1 MRLVRHLADMPYQ
14 QLDDGTVVTIG
25 AFDGIHLGHRQ
36 LLRRVVDVARDTGRP
51 AVVMS
56 FEPTPK
62 EFFLRDSPPAR
73 LMRFREKYEALA
85 EREIDL
91 FFCPRFDAA
100 MRDISAPAFIRQILV
115 HGLNARHLVVGDDF
129 RFARRRE
136 GSLEELMRVGPV
148 LGLDVEQ
155 VPSIIVD
162 GIRVSST
169 AIREA
174 LAEGDVARATAL
186 LGRPYRMSGRVVA
199 GRRVGRSLGY
209 PTANVDLRRRLSAVM
224 GIYAVRVYGL
234 PEGPIDGVASVGTR
248 PTFDLTKPL
257 LEVHLFDFDRD
268 IYGAYIHVDFIEHLR
283 DEERFDSVEQ
293 LVAQMQ
299 RDEQNARSALASH
312 ANRPGSVS

>member
-1 MRLVRHLADMPYQ
+1 MRLVRHIADLPFAELAA
-14 QLDDGTVVTIG
+14 GSVVTIG

-36 LLRRVVDVARDTGRP
+36 LLKRVVEAARQDGRP
-51 AVVMS
+51 AVAMS

-85 EREIDL
+85 ERHIDI

-100 MRDISAPAFIRQILV
+100 MRDISAAAFIRQILV

-136 GSLEELMRVGPV
+136 GSHADLLRVAPA
-148 LGLDVEQ
+148 LGLTIEQ
-155 VPSIIVD
+155 VPSIIVQ

-174 LAEGDVARATAL
+174 LAEGNVARATAL
-186 LGRPYRMSGRVVA
+186 LGRPYRMSGRVVR

-209 PTANVDLRRRLSAVM
+209 PTANVDLRRRQSAVM
-224 GIYAVRVYGL
+224 GIYAVRVHGL
-234 PEGPIDGVASVGTR
+234 PEGPVDGVASVGKR
-248 PTFDLTKPL
+248 PTFDLKKPL
-257 LEVHLFDFDRD
+257 LEVHLFNFDRD
-268 IYGAYIHVDFIEHLR
+268 IYGEYIHVDFIEHLR
-283 DEERFDSVEQ
+283 DEEKFDSVDE

-299 RDEQNARSALASH
+299 RDEENARAALAEQ
-312 ANRPGSVS
+312 AV